1 MTALRIGVIMQ
12 RRPASRPSPLVGE
25 MVDLLRQWGCEVD
38 LLLPDEDVT
47 ELGTLEPA
55 HDLYVLKSG
64 TPAALSL
71 AGALHSRG
79 ARIFNPYP
87 VAVACRD
94 KVVATRVLLAAGLPV
109 PQTWVTTRPAELAP
123 LLADGPLVVKPSDG
137 SEGRGVTVVHT
148 ADELPTDLV
157 TGAPLIAQRYHR
169 PDGRDRKLYCIGG
182 QVFGVLRNWP
192 VRSYEDKLGRPLAV
206 SPELRDLVLRTGEAF
221 GIDTFGVDVVYSDD
235 RPWVVDVSGFPG
247 FKGVPDAALRLA
259 DHLYSV
265 ARQQPPRSPLPRPLV
280 GVAR

>member
-38 LLLPDEDVT
+38 LLLPDEQVT
-47 ELGTLEPA
+47 ELGTLEPR

-64 TPAALSL
+64 TAAALSL

-94 KVVATRVLLAAGLPV
+94 KVVATRTLLAAGLPV

-137 SEGRGVTVVHT
+137 SEGRGVTVVHGV
-148 ADELPTDLV
+148 DELPTDVV
-157 TGAPLIAQRYHR
+157 TGPPLIAQRYHR
-169 PDGRDRKLYCIGG
+169 PDGRDRKLYSIGG

-206 SPELRDLVLRTGEAF
+206 SPELRDLVRRTGEAF

-235 RPWVVDVSGFPG
+235 RPWVVDVSAFPG

-259 DHLYSV
+259 DHLYAV
-265 ARQQPPRSPLPRPLV
+265 ARQQPAAPRSLATVSR
-280 GVAR
+280 

>member
-12 RRPASRPSPLVGE
+12 RRPASRPSPMVGE
-25 MVDLLRQWGCEVD
+25 MVSLLRQWGCEVD
-38 LLLPDEDVT
+38 LMLPDEEVV
-47 ELGTLEPA
+47 ELGGLEPR

-64 TPAALSL
+64 TAAALSL

-94 KVVATRVLLAAGLPV
+94 KVVATRMLLAAGLPV

-123 LLADGPLVVKPSDG
+123 LLAEGPLVVKPSDG
-137 SEGRGVTVVHT
+137 SEGRGVTVVHR
-148 ADELPTDLV
+148 AEELPAEV
-157 TGAPLIAQRYHR
+157 VSGPPLIAQRYHR
-169 PDGRDRKLYCIGG
+169 PDGRDRKLYSIGG

-192 VRSYEDKLGRPLAV
+192 VRSYEDKLGNPLTV
-206 SPELRDLVLRTGEAF
+206 SPELRDLVRRTGDAF
-221 GIDTFGVDVVYSDD
+221 GIDTFGVDVVYSED
-235 RPWVVDVSGFPG
+235 RPYVVDVSAFPG

-259 DHLYSV
+259 DHLYAV
-265 ARQQPPRSPLPRPLV
+265 ARGTVTGAEPFV
-280 GVAR
+280 GAQR